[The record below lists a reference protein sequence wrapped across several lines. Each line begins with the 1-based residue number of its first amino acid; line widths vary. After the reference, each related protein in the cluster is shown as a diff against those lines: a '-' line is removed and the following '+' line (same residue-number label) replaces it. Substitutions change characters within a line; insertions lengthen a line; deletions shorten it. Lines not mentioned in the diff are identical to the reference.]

1 MNVEAQLEGGAT
13 QGLGYAL
20 YEDFVMDTNTGSTVT
35 DNFTSYKIPTSVDVP
50 EIETIIV
57 EEGTPSGPFGAKGV
71 GEAGMVNVAA
81 AIANALYDAVGIRIT
96 RLPITPEKIV
106 EGLKSRKAK

>member
-1 MNVEAQLEGGAT
+1 MCLRR
-13 QGLGYAL
+13 L
-20 YEDFVMDTNTGSTVT
+20 
-35 DNFTSYKIPTSVDVP
+35 P

-57 EEGTPSGPFGAKGV
+57 EEGTPSSPFGAKGV

-96 RLPITPEKIV
+96 RLPIIPEKIV